1 MSVKPNAKKIV
12 ITACIFAG
20 LGGLLFGL
28 DQGFINGSLQYISKD
43 MHLTLSQG
51 ESFASIMLVGCIVGA
66 LCSGW
71 ISRGI
76 GRKKT
81 LILAALF
88 FTVFTLFGA
97 LTHSVHILFATRFC
111 LGLAVGCASFVVPL
125 YLAEIAPTKMRGAF
139 ITMYQLMITIG
150 IFLIFLSNSIIS
162 HYLQDWRL
170 MLGVIVIPSIVMLIG
185 VIFIPKSP
193 RWLMLKGK
201 EKDAKNVLES
211 TRESD
216 EEVEFVLTEIKESI
230 KVDSSKKETGWT
242 MLRKPYFLKVLFLGI
257 FIMILTQFSGI
268 NAIIYYSGNI
278 FKTAG
283 FSNPS
288 TATVI
293 MGLINVIV
301 TIIAVKYI
309 DRLGRKPIIY
319 FGLTLMTIMLIVIGI
334 LFHMQDSGMI
344 LSSFTKLSLVVCCLI
359 FVASFAVSMGPI
371 PWVICA
377 EIFPLEGRD
386 FGITITTAACWLSAA
401 IVVRFSMSIMHY
413 FGNSTMFFIFA
424 ACCIINFVM
433 VLFWVPETKG
443 VSLEELEL
451 NLKKGAKLKN
461 IGK

>member
-28 DQGFINGSLQYISKD
+28 DQGFINGSLVYIRSD

-81 LILAALF
+81 LVLAALF
-88 FTVFTLFGA
+88 FSVFTLFGA
-97 LTHSVHILFATRFC
+97 LTHDVNILFVTRFC

-125 YLAEIAPTKMRGAF
+125 YLSEIAPTRMRGAF
-139 ITMYQLMITIG
+139 ITMYQLMIAIG
-150 IFLIFLSNSIIS
+150 ISLIFLSNSIIS
-162 HYLQDWRL
+162 HYLQNWRL

-201 EKDAKNVLES
+201 EQAAKKVLES
-211 TRESD
+211 TRETD
-216 EEVEFVLTEIKESI
+216 EEVETVLKDIKESI
-230 KVDSSKKETGWT
+230 APDSEKKESGWT

-257 FIMILTQFSGI
+257 FIMVLTQFSGI
-268 NAIIYYSGNI
+268 NAIIYYSGEI
-278 FKTAG
+278 FKSAG
-283 FSNPS
+283 FNSPA

-293 MGLINVIV
+293 MGLINVVV
-301 TIIAVKYI
+301 TIVAIKYI
-309 DRLGRKPIIY
+309 DKIGRKPIIY
-319 FGLTLMTIMLIVIGI
+319 FGLVLMTIMLVAIGI
-334 LFHMQDSGMI
+334 LFHIQDSGII
-344 LSSFTKLSLVVCCLI
+344 LSSFARLSLVACCLI

-386 FGITITTAACWLSAA
+386 FGITITTAALWLSAA
-401 IVVRFSMSIMHY
+401 IVVRFSMSIMHH

-424 ACCIINFVM
+424 LCCVINFVI

-443 VSLEELEL
+443 ISLEELEL
-451 NLKKGAKLKN
+451 NLKKGVKLRK